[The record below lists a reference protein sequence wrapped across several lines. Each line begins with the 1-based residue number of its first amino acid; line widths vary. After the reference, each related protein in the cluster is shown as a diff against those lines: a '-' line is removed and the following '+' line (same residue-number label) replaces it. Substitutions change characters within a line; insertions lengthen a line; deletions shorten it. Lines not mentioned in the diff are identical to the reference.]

1 MDLRV
6 KILKILILLAITL
19 CACAYDDQTQNTA
32 SLMEPAY
39 TVRENLKGTTPTMPT
54 DMGIKESTATMPLPS
69 IQLNESIPIF
79 PETTHSKND
88 GLGSNSSYQSTCI
101 MYQGKRYIYRC
112 PGIIYDAVEVKEIGS
127 LAYSSE
133 MDIDLS
139 TDSLNLDGCKVTHL
153 SGGLTGDAL
162 LVGTEEMLGSLYF
175 PENVSYPELYEY
187 EEELDGSITII
198 KYRGNEE
205 NVILPSQIDG
215 KTVSSIGNNSF
226 GEGAFSNCTSVVTVT
241 IPEGVTTL
249 EDNAFYG
256 CYRLRDI
263 HLPKSLTLIRNC
275 AFNACP
281 DLCNIYFNGNAPQ
294 KGNYVFDSPINGITL
309 HYPKD
314 CDGWDGDD
322 WLAFSR
328 MPY

>member
-1 MDLRV
+1 MSLRV
-6 KILKILILLAITL
+6 KILKILVLLSITL
-19 CACAYDDQTQNTA
+19 CACAYDNQTQNTA

-39 TVRENLKGTTPTMPT
+39 TVRDNLNSTAPTMSA
-54 DMGIKESTATMPLPS
+54 DMDIKESAATMPSPS
-69 IQLNESIPIF
+69 TQPNESTPNF
-79 PETTHSKND
+79 TD
-88 GLGSNSSYQSTCI
+88 YQSSSI
-101 MYQGKRYIYRC
+101 MYQGKRYVYRC
-112 PGIIYDAVEVKEIGS
+112 PGIIYDAVEVEEIG
-127 LAYSSE
+127 LLTYSSE

-153 SGGLTGDAL
+153 SGGLTDDAL
-162 LVGTEEMLGSLYF
+162 LVGTEEMFGSLYF
-175 PENVSYPELYEY
+175 PESVSYPELYEY
-187 EEELDGSITII
+187 EENLDGSITII

-275 AFNACP
+275 AFNACS
-281 DLCNIYFNGNAPQ
+281 DLRNIYFNGNAPQ